1 MKEKRDLKIQAIEK
15 GTVID
20 HIKAGQ
26 ALNVLRILGISSA
39 FRTTISFVMNA
50 PGARGKKDV
59 VKIEG
64 KELSVEELNRIAL
77 ISPKAT
83 INIIRDFEVVQKNNV
98 VPPDYV
104 EGIVRCTNS
113 NCISNSREPIE
124 SKFSVL
130 QSEEEGVTLHCLY
143 CEHVISEYIAENLRE
158 WRIFDKVKE

>member
-1 MKEKRDLKIQAIEK
+1 VNEKRDLKIQAIEN

-20 HIKAGQ
+20 HITAGQ

-39 FRTTISFVMNA
+39 FRETISFVMNA

-64 KELSVEELNRIAL
+64 KELSIEELNRIAL

-83 INIIRDFEVVQKNNV
+83 INIIRDFKVIQKNDV
-98 VPPDYV
+98 VLPSYV
-104 EGIVRCTNS
+104 EGVVRCTNL
-113 NCISNSREPIE
+113 NCISNSSEPIK

-130 QSEEEGVTLHCLY
+130 QSEEEGVSLHCLY
-143 CEHVISEYIAENLRE
+143 CEHGISEELAENLL
-158 WRIFDKVKE
+158 

>member
-1 MKEKRDLKIQAIEK
+1 MNEKRDLKIQAIEN

-20 HIKAGQ
+20 HITAGQ

-39 FRTTISFVMNA
+39 FRETISFVMNA

-64 KELSVEELNRIAL
+64 KELSIEELNRIAL

-83 INIIRDFEVVQKNNV
+83 INIIRDFKVIQKNDV
-98 VPPDYV
+98 VLPSYV
-104 EGIVRCTNS
+104 EGVVRCTNL
-113 NCISNSREPIE
+113 NCISNSSEPIK

-130 QSEEEGVTLHCLY
+130 QSEEEGVSLHCLY
-143 CEHVISEYIAENLRE
+143 CEHVISEELAENLL
-158 WRIFDKVKE
+158 

>member
-1 MKEKRDLKIQAIEK
+1 MKEKRDLKVQAIED

-39 FRTTISFVMNA
+39 FRATISFVMNA

-77 ISPKAT
+77 IAPKAT
-83 INIIRDFEVVQKNNV
+83 INIIRDFEVVKKNYV
-98 VPPDYV
+98 VLPSYV
-104 EGIVRCTNS
+104 EGIVRCINS
-113 NCISNSREPIE
+113 NCISNSNEPIK
-124 SKFSVL
+124 SKFSVI
-130 QSEEEGVTLHCLY
+130 QSEEEGVSLQCLY
-143 CEHVISEYIAENLRE
+143 CEHVISENIAENLL
-158 WRIFDKVKE
+158 

>member
-1 MKEKRDLKIQAIEK
+1 MKEKRDLKIQAIEN

-26 ALNVLRILGISSA
+26 ALNVLRILGITSA
-39 FRTTISFVMNA
+39 FRETISFVMNA

-83 INIIRDFEVVQKNNV
+83 INIIRDFEVVQKNKV
-98 VPPDYV
+98 VLPSYV
-104 EGIVRCTNS
+104 EGVVRCTNS
-113 NCISNSREPIE
+113 NCISNSSEPIE
-124 SKFSVL
+124 SKFSVF
-130 QSEEEGVTLHCLY
+130 QSEEEGVYLHCLY
-143 CEHVISEYIAENLRE
+143 CEHVISEEIAENLL
-158 WRIFDKVKE
+158 

>member
-1 MKEKRDLKIQAIEK
+1 MKEKRDLKIQAIEN

-20 HIKAGQ
+20 HITAGQ

-39 FRTTISFVMNA
+39 FRATISFVMNA

-64 KELSVEELNRIAL
+64 KELSVEELNRITL

-83 INIIRDFEVVQKNNV
+83 INIIRDYEVIQKNKV
-98 VPPDYV
+98 VLPPYV
-104 EGIVRCTNS
+104 EGVVRCMNP
-113 NCISNSREPIE
+113 NCISNSSEPIK

-130 QSEEEGVTLHCLY
+130 ESEDGVSLHCLY
-143 CEHVISEYIAENLRE
+143 CEHVISEDIAENLL
-158 WRIFDKVKE
+158 

>member
-1 MKEKRDLKIQAIEK
+1 VNEKRDLKIQAIEN

-20 HIKAGQ
+20 HITAGQ

-39 FRTTISFVMNA
+39 FRETISFVMNA

-64 KELSVEELNRIAL
+64 KELSIEELNRIAL

-83 INIIRDFEVVQKNNV
+83 INIIRDFKVIQKNDV
-98 VPPDYV
+98 VLPSYV
-104 EGIVRCTNS
+104 EGVVRCTNL
-113 NCISNSREPIE
+113 NCISNSSEPIK

-130 QSEEEGVTLHCLY
+130 QSEEEGVSLHCLY
-143 CEHVISEYIAENLRE
+143 CEHVISEELAENLL
-158 WRIFDKVKE
+158 